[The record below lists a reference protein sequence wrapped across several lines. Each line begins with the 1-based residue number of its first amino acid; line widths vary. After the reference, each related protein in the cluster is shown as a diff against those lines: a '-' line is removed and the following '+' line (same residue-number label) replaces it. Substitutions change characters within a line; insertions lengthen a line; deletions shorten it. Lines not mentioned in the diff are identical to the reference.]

1 MDTKLNPCIRSFKIT
16 GLHGDKDVHL
26 EFDSAYKII
35 IAENG
40 TGKTTVLNSLF
51 YLLTGQFRRLSQ
63 IEFEK
68 IILEFSSE
76 EHVELSRND
85 IAVELPSNLE
95 RNLHYK
101 RLTRYLGDSTTKNL
115 IEQAI
120 TIDKLE
126 GIRATK
132 EFQTANRMFPGPTME
147 LQRMLEMIRN
157 ELNDDLFS
165 SNLSEIK
172 NQIKISTPLEVFYLP
187 TYRRVEEDLKRL
199 GYEGEFSDENEQLIH
214 FGMRDVSGRF
224 KKVTSEIIESAITW
238 YSKISGRMLDELMT
252 GIFVDQEQLEKISNP
267 EALEIVL
274 DRLGANVSKE
284 TKTKILSLVESGDI
298 RNDNHRTL
306 AYFLSNLLDIY
317 EQQKDKDN
325 RIKEFVKVSNNY
337 LRGKEIRYDE
347 SNVTIK
353 VINKRTETEVL
364 LEKLSSGEKQLVSIF
379 SKLYLE
385 STKKSLIIFDEP
397 ELSLSIEW
405 QKTLLPD
412 IIASGQ
418 CGLLLAATHS
428 PFIFE
433 NQLDSYAEALNVS
446 YRERSDG

>member
-1 MDTKLNPCIRSFKIT
+1 MN
-16 GLHGDKDVHL
+16 
-26 EFDSAYKII
+26 
-35 IAENG
+35 
-40 TGKTTVLNSLF
+40 
-51 YLLTGQFRRLSQ
+51 
-63 IEFEK
+63 
-68 IILEFSSE
+68 
-76 EHVELSRND
+76 
-85 IAVELPSNLE
+85 
-95 RNLHYK
+95 
-101 RLTRYLGDSTTKNL
+101 
-115 IEQAI
+115 
-120 TIDKLE
+120 
-126 GIRATK
+126 
-132 EFQTANRMFPGPTME
+132 
-147 LQRMLEMIRN
+147 
-157 ELNDDLFS
+157 
-165 SNLSEIK
+165 
-172 NQIKISTPLEVFYLP
+172 
-187 TYRRVEEDLKRL
+187 
-199 GYEGEFSDENEQLIH
+199 
-214 FGMRDVSGRF
+214 
-224 KKVTSEIIESAITW
+224 
-238 YSKISGRMLDELMT
+238 
-252 GIFVDQEQLEKISNP
+252 EKISNP

-325 RIKEFVKVSNNY
+325 RIKEFVNVSNNY

-385 STKKSLIIFDEP
+385 STQKSFIIFDEP

-433 NQLDSYAEALNVS
+433 NQLDSYAEALNIS